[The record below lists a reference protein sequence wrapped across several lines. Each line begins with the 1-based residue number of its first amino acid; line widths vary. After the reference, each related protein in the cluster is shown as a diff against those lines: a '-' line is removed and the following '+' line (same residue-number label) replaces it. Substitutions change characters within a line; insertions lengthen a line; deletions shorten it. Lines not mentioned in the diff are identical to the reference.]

1 IITKKNLSKYD
12 IIDFDTIILLFRL
25 EIKMNDK
32 YIIYFISR
40 TKSNMIKFI
49 ENKLKENNL
58 TELIPTHGN
67 VLTSL
72 YESDRKL
79 TMKEIAKKIGKDKST
94 VTPLINKL
102 IDLGYIQKEK
112 SPIDKRIT
120 YISLTPKAREI
131 ESTFNNISNQVKE
144 TAYKDFT
151 KEEKE
156 EFLRLLKKLNS
167 NFRSEK

>member
-1 IITKKNLSKYD
+1 
-12 IIDFDTIILLFRL
+12 
-25 EIKMNDK
+25 MNDK

-58 TELIPTHGN
+58 TELIPTHCN

-131 ESTFNNISNQVKE
+131 ESTFNNISDQVKE

>member
-1 IITKKNLSKYD
+1 
-12 IIDFDTIILLFRL
+12 
-25 EIKMNDK
+25 MNDK

-112 SPIDKRIT
+112 SHIDKRIT

-131 ESTFNNISNQVKE
+131 ESTFNYISDQVKE

-151 KEEKE
+151 ESEKE

>member
-1 IITKKNLSKYD
+1 
-12 IIDFDTIILLFRL
+12 
-25 EIKMNDK
+25 
-32 YIIYFISR
+32 
-40 TKSNMIKFI
+40 SNMIKFI

-131 ESTFNNISNQVKE
+131 ESTFNNISDQVKE

>member
-1 IITKKNLSKYD
+1 
-12 IIDFDTIILLFRL
+12 
-25 EIKMNDK
+25 MNDK

-120 YISLTPKAREI
+120 YISLSPKAREI
-131 ESTFNNISNQVKE
+131 ESTFNNISDQVKE
-144 TAYKDFT
+144 TAYKDIT